1 MEEPG
6 PVLSSGGIAHGR
18 GHMMEN
24 DRNSELTEM
33 CHFNGCAE
41 RVRPGTRKC
50 AFHRKK
56 GICHI
61 HNCHNQVYARGLC
74 VRHGA
79 RKPCN
84 FPKCEG
90 YARNGG
96 FCTRH
101 GDRHPIK
108 LCSVQ
113 GCQNKAHAR
122 QKCVR
127 HGGGQKCKADGCDMH
142 ARTGGWCSRH
152 TPMDDAD
159 RYRIKP
165 FRPPT
170 LEHTK
175 PCAGISMHDICHLL
189 SASYG
194 LPTLVNMNLAQ
205 SCTALPSIK
214 LSSDSKPY
222 FIVHDFPDDDEL
234 SDQETCNVAVR
245 RV

>member
-1 MEEPG
+1 MEDPRPQASPAG
-6 PVLSSGGIAHGR
+6 LTDTRSRSVDDKS
-18 GHMMEN
+18 
-24 DRNSELTEM
+24 SELTEM
-33 CHFNGCAE
+33 CHFNGCTE

-84 FPKCEG
+84 YPKCEG

-127 HGGGQKCKADGCDMH
+127 HGGGQKCKADGCVMH

-152 TPMDDAD
+152 TPVEDQ
-159 RYRIKP
+159 YRQSALAAAVAVMRSSMP
-165 FRPPT
+165 QTNPST
-170 LEHTK
+170 
-175 PCAGISMHDICHLL
+175 GISMSDICQVL
-189 SASYG
+189 SNSYD
-194 LPTLVNMNLAQ
+194 LPTPVNLSLAQ
-205 SCTALPSIK
+205 SCTTLPSIK

-222 FIVHDFPDDDEL
+222 FIVHDIPSDEEQ
-234 SDQETCNVAVR
+234 SEGGDM
-245 RV
+245 